1 MGVWWSGQ
9 SQQTVFKSSFLP
21 RGRLKLSG
29 ITVKAKFS
37 IKYANTV
44 GTCLQQDESA
54 VETRYQSIQNV
65 DEDIVHASTKVLDK

>member
-29 ITVKAKFS
+29 ITVKAKS
-37 IKYANTV
+37 SRYANTV
-44 GTCLQQDESA
+44 GTCQQGESA
-54 VETRYQSIQNV
+54 VETRYQSIRSA